1 MCQQQPRNMILANTN
16 TAAALIPSGP
26 SATLWTYETML
37 SGFIA
42 DQPRAGQ
49 SSKALYE
56 RTLRYFFLWIE
67 AERAKEGGSFQDV
80 TDGSKRKKALKAA
93 ETVQALKWDA
103 VRNRPF
109 TNIARREVVAY
120 RNGLEAAG
128 KSSLTIGGYLTAIR
142 QLFNFAEGQGF
153 TNAARGIPTPTREQA
168 FRRRALTLEQV
179 NTLLAYAETCSP
191 RERAIIAFYALT
203 GCRPIEGVRA
213 NVGDI
218 AEREGKCI
226 LFVQGKGKKEK
237 DAFVVLIDAAC
248 EAITRY
254 LRTVR
259 KIDPAFPNPKQAAE
273 PLFTGEGNRNNG
285 ERLTTRTL
293 SGTIK
298 TALRA
303 IGLDSRHYTAHS
315 LRHTVGTLIYRYGSA
330 EQAQQTLR
338 HSNPATTQ
346 IYARA
351 EMERRRI
358 EQSGEAVL
366 SALISPKKCGV
377 CPEP

>member
-1 MCQQQPRNMILANTN
+1 MHLIPSPTA
-16 TAAALIPSGP
+16 TAAALIPTGR
-26 SATLWTYETML
+26 AAAQLLTYETML
-37 SGFIA
+37 SGFLA

-67 AERAKEGGSFQDV
+67 AERAKEIGSFQDV
-80 TDGSKRKKALKAA
+80 TETPKRKKALKAA
-93 ETVQALKWDA
+93 ETVQAPTWA
-103 VRNRPF
+103 AIQNRPF
-109 TNIARREVVAY
+109 PNISRREVVAY
-120 RNGLEAAG
+120 RDGLEAAG

-142 QLFNFAEGQGF
+142 QLFAFAEGQGF
-153 TNAARGIPTPTREQA
+153 TNAAKGILTPTREQT

-179 NTLLAYAETCSP
+179 NILLGYADTQPP
-191 RERAIIAFYALT
+191 RERAIIAFYTLT
-203 GCRPIEGVRA
+203 GCRPVEGVRA

-226 LFVQGKGKKEK
+226 LYVQGKGKKEK
-237 DAFVVLIDAAC
+237 DAFVVLMDQAC
-248 EAITRY
+248 FSITEY
-254 LRTVR
+254 LRKVR
-259 KIDPAFPNPKQAAE
+259 KIDPTAPTAKQAAE
-273 PLFTGEGNRNNG
+273 PLFTGSGNRNNG
-285 ERLTTRTL
+285 ERLTTRTI

-303 IGLDSRHYTAHS
+303 IGLDARCYTAHS
-315 LRHTVGTLIYRYGSA
+315 LRHTVGTLIYRYGGA
-330 EQAQQTLR
+330 VQAQQTLR

-351 EMERRRI
+351 EMERLRI
-358 EQSGEAVL
+358 EASGEAVL

>member
-1 MCQQQPRNMILANTN
+1 MILANTN
-16 TAAALIPSGP
+16 TAAPLIPSGP

-80 TDGSKRKKALKAA
+80 TNGSKGKKALKAA
-93 ETVQALKWDA
+93 ETVQAPTWGA
-103 VRNRPF
+103 IQNRPF
-109 TNIARREVVAY
+109 PNIPRREVVAY

-142 QLFNFAEGQGF
+142 QLFAFAEGQGF

-179 NTLLAYAETCSP
+179 NTLLDYADTCSP

-203 GCRPIEGVRA
+203 GCRPVEGVRA

-248 EAITRY
+248 EAITEY
-254 LRTVR
+254 LRKVR
-259 KIDPAFPNPKQAAE
+259 KIDPIAPTAKQAAE
-273 PLFTGEGNRNNG
+273 PLFTGSGNRNNG
-285 ERLTTRTL
+285 ERLTTRTI
-293 SGTIK
+293 SGAIK
-298 TALRA
+298 AALRA
-303 IGLDSRHYTAHS
+303 IGLDARCYSAHS
-315 LRHTVGTLIYRYGSA
+315 LRHTVGTLIYRYGGA
-330 EQAQQTLR
+330 VQAQQTLR
-338 HSNPATTQ
+338 HSSPATTQ

-351 EMERRRI
+351 EMERQRI

-366 SALISPKKCGV
+366 SSLISPKKCAI

>member
-1 MCQQQPRNMILANTN
+1 MILTN
-16 TAAALIPSGP
+16 TAAAALIPSGP

-67 AERAKEGGSFQDV
+67 AQRAKEGGAFQDV
-80 TDGSKRKKALKAA
+80 TESPKRKKALKAA
-93 ETVQALKWDA
+93 EQVEALEWNVVK
-103 VRNRPF
+103 NRPF
-109 TNIARREVVAY
+109 PSIARREVVAY
-120 RNGLEAAG
+120 RNVLEAAG

-179 NTLLAYAETCSP
+179 NTLLAYADTCSP

-203 GCRPIEGVRA
+203 GCRGIEGVRA

-248 EAITRY
+248 EAITNY

-298 TALRA
+298 AALRA

-358 EQSGEAVL
+358 AESGEAVL
-366 SALISPKKCGV
+366 SSLISPKKCAI
-377 CPEP
+377 CPEA